1 MSGGFF
7 RGTSADQDTRF
18 SNKQAKLLKSQ
29 KFAPELEH
37 LVDMTKVSM
46 DVIRPWIANRVT
58 ELLGFED
65 EVLINFIYGL
75 LDGKEVNGKEVQI
88 SLTGFM
94 EKNTGKFMKEL
105 WALLISAQKNA
116 SGVPQQFL
124 DAKQEETRKKKEE
137 ADRIANEIQRK
148 RDKESRELE
157 EERLKKMDGRV
168 EMKASNDALESQS
181 EHKLQRA
188 SSDHSEDAKETDNR
202 NGVKSRN
209 KISRSP
215 HSAGRPSLSPKG
227 SPSRSISNSYS
238 NTRSYSGERKRSKS
252 ASRSSEARGRSVS
265 SERVYFSPIRRS
277 VTPHVDH
284 PLLCIGDRHHLCDV
298 GDRHHLCDVVD
309 HHYLH
314 DIVPPPLQCGVVD
327 RLHPFYDAVDRPHLC
342 VVVGHPHHCVVVGHP
357 HHCDDVGHPH
367 HCSDYGAVCLLHPFG
382 AVCLPHP
389 FDVVCLPHPF
399 DVGCLPHLFDADCL
413 LHLFS
418 SVCPPHLHLEEVCLP
433 HLFDVVS
440 LPHLFGPYLPHLHAV
455 STSPVQR
462 RSQRSPSSPPHRNE
476 SPVQRRSPIGDR
488 RSTPSRSRS
497 ASSYAR
503 SSSSPTRHGSPSPIR
518 RKSPKHQ
525 ASSVQSPSRE
535 RISPY
540 KGPLKQP
547 RDRITYDANSGP
559 ARKPREQKLHR
570 NSKEIS
576 EELKDSPAKVHYG
589 EDYSPE
595 RLAGRRAM
603 ENRIHQ
609 DDMEVRIKDQN
620 IARDS
625 LPDER
630 QQASY
635 PGEDR
640 KFDEKNH
647 SRSKNSRQ
655 HKLESVDTLVEK
667 LIIRIEMALLVLRK
681 VEGGQE
687 EEERAEEMRKE
698 EKRRRRQERRQRR
711 DERRAEKRK
720 GKSQSD
726 FSASDGDNE
735 TRKES
740 HQNENEET
748 ESEQKKLEIELRNK
762 ALESLKA
769 KKGFSH

>member
-1 MSGGFF
+1 MSSSLSSGGGMSPSPV
-7 RGTSADQDTRF
+7 RRR
-18 SNKQAKLLKSQ
+18 
-29 KFAPELEH
+29 
-37 LVDMTKVSM
+37 VS
-46 DVIRPWIANRVT
+46 
-58 ELLGFED
+58 
-65 EVLINFIYGL
+65 
-75 LDGKEVNGKEVQI
+75 
-88 SLTGFM
+88 
-94 EKNTGKFMKEL
+94 
-105 WALLISAQKNA
+105 
-116 SGVPQQFL
+116 
-124 DAKQEETRKKKEE
+124 
-137 ADRIANEIQRK
+137 
-148 RDKESRELE
+148 
-157 EERLKKMDGRV
+157 
-168 EMKASNDALESQS
+168 
-181 EHKLQRA
+181 
-188 SSDHSEDAKETDNR
+188 
-202 NGVKSRN
+202 
-209 KISRSP
+209 
-215 HSAGRPSLSPKG
+215 PSLVRRRV
-227 SPSRSISNSYS
+227 SPSP
-238 NTRSYSGERKRSKS
+238 TR
-252 ASRSSEARGRSVS
+252 
-265 SERVYFSPIRRS
+265 RR
-277 VTPHVDH
+277 
-284 PLLCIGDRHHLCDV
+284 
-298 GDRHHLCDVVD
+298 
-309 HHYLH
+309 
-314 DIVPPPLQCGVVD
+314 
-327 RLHPFYDAVDRPHLC
+327 
-342 VVVGHPHHCVVVGHP
+342 
-357 HHCDDVGHPH
+357 
-367 HCSDYGAVCLLHPFG
+367 
-382 AVCLPHP
+382 
-389 FDVVCLPHPF
+389 
-399 DVGCLPHLFDADCL
+399 
-413 LHLFS
+413 
-418 SVCPPHLHLEEVCLP
+418 
-433 HLFDVVS
+433 
-440 LPHLFGPYLPHLHAV
+440 V

-535 RISPY
+535 RIRTREKLSPIARRSSIEEGRNEGDQ
-540 KGPLKQP
+540 KPIALDNRLKSSS
-547 RDRITYDANSGP
+547 TNS
-559 ARKPREQKLHR
+559 R
-570 NSKEIS
+570 
-576 EELKDSPAKVHYG
+576 LKDSPAKVHYG

-620 IARDS
+620 IAREKRGISDRQKSPTVYRDS

-667 LIIRIEMALLVLRK
+667 VDHKNRNGTSGSEESGKHKPGDRGKRK
-681 VEGGQE
+681 HKRSERQE
-687 EEERAEEMRKE
+687 PASDDDYSYDSEIDERKEAKRRRKEQKKLRKE
-698 EKRRRRQERRQRR
+698 EKRRRREERRQRR